1 MNLLKITNFHNHIKS
16 FSSIGIQL
24 FSSTHRKYTIA
35 IIFCFYWA
43 LAVLIIN
50 YTLNERFDSANKLLA
65 TSVVALKSNLNQKM
79 AIANLDTYK
88 EYIYNSGSTL
98 PPLSENDVLHN
109 IANLFRA
116 QKKPVLVVEKTPW
129 DIRKYYEIN
138 TYNITFKAQ
147 HDFEIFEMAN
157 YIFNH
162 TQKFGNVRIKELN
175 ISQIFDD
182 TPIVKGKLS
191 YEQMSILK

>member
-1 MNLLKITNFHNHIKS
+1 MNLLKITNFPNHIKS
-16 FSSIGIQL
+16 LSRIGIQL

-116 QKKPVLVVEKTPW
+116 KKKPVLVVEKTPW